1 MNHLPTW
8 PGLTFRFYSIVAQN
22 EPAGKSLIQ
31 QARATDSRKRPA
43 AGNSP
48 QNVERP

>member
-1 MNHLPTW
+1 MNHLSTW
-8 PGLTFRFYSIVAQN
+8 PGLTFRFYSNVAQN

-31 QARATDSRKRPA
+31 RQGQQILKKRPA

-48 QNVERP
+48 QNVE